1 MLMNKKE
8 FYTSPEVEAFEVRYE
23 GVVCQSGGKQ
33 GSPGQAGSGWTPGE
47 DFNNYGDL

>member
-23 GVVCQSGGKQ
+23 GVVCT
-33 GSPGQAGSGWTPGE
+33 SPQWGNNYSAGSGMSESTE
-47 DFNNYGDL
+47 NTYDM

>member
-23 GVVCQSGGKQ
+23 GVVCQSTGESVEEKQDWTGIGGW
-33 GSPGQAGSGWTPGE
+33 A
-47 DFNNYGDL
+47 